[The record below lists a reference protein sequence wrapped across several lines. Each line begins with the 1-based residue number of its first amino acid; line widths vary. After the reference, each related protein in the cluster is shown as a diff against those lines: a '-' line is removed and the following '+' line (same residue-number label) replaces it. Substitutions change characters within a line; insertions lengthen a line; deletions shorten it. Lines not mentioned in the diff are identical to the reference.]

1 MSRPTRLGVIG
12 AGALGYHHV
21 RLLRD
26 IEGGSFVGFYDA
38 RPERVAQVTS
48 ELGVQGFDSVDAL
61 VDACDALTIAVPTPA
76 HYEVAKGALEK
87 GRHLLIEKPLA
98 ASLAEADEL
107 LAIATRTGAIIQTGH
122 VERFNRAVRAA
133 LPYVETPRF
142 IDSDRL
148 APFNPRGSD
157 VAVVLDLMIHD
168 IDLVLTLV
176 GSGVADV
183 SAVGV
188 PVLTPFVDIAN
199 ARVGFASGAVANI
212 TSSRVS
218 RERMRKVRIFQQS
231 GYISLDLAAGDGEFY
246 RLRGDVDLAALAK
259 GPLALEAFVE
269 RIPLDAPQGEPLRLE
284 FESFVA
290 AVRGEEPVVVSG
302 EDGREA
308 LAVAL
313 RIVREIERT
322 LPSLA
327 GVQGGVA
334 GVPGS
339 VARA

>member
-1 MSRPTRLGVIG
+1 MTVRVGVIG
-12 AGALGYHHV
+12 VGALGHHHA
-21 RLLRD
+21 RILRG
-26 IEGGSFVGFYDA
+26 IEGAEMVGFFEA
-38 RPERVAQVTS
+38 SPERAAKVSSDLGLRAFAS
-48 ELGVQGFDSVDAL
+48 EEELLAAVDA
-61 VDACDALTIAVPTPA
+61 VTIVVPTPA
-76 HYEVAKGALEK
+76 HFAVASKALEAGK
-87 GRHLLIEKPLA
+87 HVLVEKPIATTLE
-98 ASLAEADEL
+98 EADGM
-107 LAIATRTGAIIQTGH
+107 LAIAKRKGVLIQTGH

-133 LPYVETPRF
+133 LPFVEAPRF

-176 GSGVADV
+176 GSHVADV
-183 SAVGV
+183 AAVGV

-199 ARVGFASGAVANI
+199 ARISFDSGVVANI

-246 RLRGDVDLAALAK
+246 RLRGDLDLAQLAK

-269 RIPLDAPQGEPLRLE
+269 RIPLEAPEGEPLRLE
-284 FESFVA
+284 FESFIA
-290 AVRGEEPVVVSG
+290 AVRGEQPVVVTG
-302 EDGREA
+302 QDGREA

-313 RIVREIERT
+313 RIVGEIERT
-322 LPSLA
+322 LPSLSGLGRTGAAEA
-327 GVQGGVA
+327 GT
-334 GVPGS
+334 